1 MTAPEASAGAP
12 LGRPTLLGVRY
23 DASSSF
29 LRGSAAAPPAIRA
42 ELHSDA
48 SNSWSEGGL
57 DLGAPA
63 LFGDAG
69 DLTPGDDAAA
79 SRATIEGAVDAILA
93 RGERPVV
100 LGGDHSITHPILRA
114 VRRRHTPLTILHLDA
129 HPDLYE
135 EFEGDR
141 HSHACP
147 FARIMEE
154 GLADQLVQVGIRA
167 MSGAQLPQVARHG
180 VEVVDMPRWV
190 RGARWVLRHPV
201 YLSLDLDVLDPAF
214 APGVSHR
221 EPGGLNVREVL
232 SIIHG
237 IEQPIVGADLVEYN
251 PRRDFDDVTATVAAK
266 LLKEILA
273 TMLGGRPR

>member
-1 MTAPEASAGAP
+1 MSAVTGSAEAGV
-12 LGRPTLLGVRY
+12 GRPTLLGVRY

-29 LRGSAAAPPAIRA
+29 LRGPAAAPPAIRA
-42 ELHSDA
+42 ELRSEA

-57 DLGAPA
+57 DLAAPE
-63 LFGDAG
+63 LFGDDG
-69 DLTPGDDAAA
+69 DVTPGDDPAA
-79 SRATIEGAVDAILA
+79 SLAPIENAVAAILA

-100 LGGDHSITHPILRA
+100 LGGDHSITHPVLRA
-114 VRRRHTPLTILHLDA
+114 VRRRHAPLTILHLDA
-129 HPDLYE
+129 HPDLYD
-135 EFEGDR
+135 EFEGGR

-167 MSGAQLPQVARHG
+167 MSGLQRPQVERYG
-180 VEVVDMPRWV
+180 VEVVDMARWV
-190 RGARWVLRHPV
+190 RGERWTLRHPV
-201 YLSLDLDVLDPAF
+201 YLSLDLDALDPAF

-221 EPGGLNVREVL
+221 EAGGLSVREVL

-237 IEQPIVGADLVEYN
+237 IDQPIVGADLVEYN
-251 PRRDFDDVTATVAAK
+251 PRRDIDDVTVPVAAK

-273 TMLGGRPR
+273 TMLGWRPR